1 VGNVG
6 NVEKVRAISRTLP
19 CCVSRFRRSSR
30 SAVPHVPPFRRSAVR
45 SPTYLPF
52 MPAVPEQLRAAV
64 AERYRIE
71 EEIGRGGM
79 ASVYLAEDLRHG
91 RKVAIKVL
99 LPAPGHSYEPQRFL
113 REIRIAARLSHPQIL
128 PVHDSGECD
137 GLLYFVMPYAG
148 CESLRDRLQREG
160 QLPIDAALRITRAVG
175 AALGYAHRHHVI
187 HRDIKP
193 ENILLQEGEP
203 VVADF
208 GVATAMWAASGD
220 NVYITD
226 RGFAVGTPAYMSPEQ
241 ASAER
246 DLDGRSDLYSLA
258 CVLYEMLAGQPPFA
272 GSGAR
277 ATMARHAIEPPVPI
291 RSLRPTVPLGVELAL
306 QRALAKSP
314 SERFATMAEFCD
326 ALLAPAPTVTPMI
339 GADQRS
345 IAVLPFVNS
354 SADPENEYFSDGM
367 TDELITALSK
377 VEGLQVASRTSVF
390 ALKSLREDVRTLGNR
405 LNVATVLDGTVRKA
419 GNRIRITVQLSRVS
433 DGRLLWSERYD
444 REMSDVFAIQDE
456 IAGTIVRTLRTTL
469 LGDLGDPTP
478 VRYTGNVKAYS
489 LYLKGRFCWNR
500 RTQEGIREGI
510 QYFEQAIAEDPEYAL
525 AYSGLADSYALDLDY
540 KGAPV
545 FDGMERAK
553 AEARKAIALDESL
566 AEAHT
571 SLGWV
576 TFIYDWDWAGA
587 EQQFRRAVELN
598 PRYST
603 ARQWYSW
610 FLAAMGRFEESLE
623 HGRIAVELDPA
634 SVSIRRSMGW
644 LQYYARH
651 YDAAL
656 DNLRRGLAM
665 NPTAEETHRLLGLVY
680 LQQGSLDEA
689 AAAFKEAIANSPN
702 DALALAGLGHVAVR
716 RGRVDEALTI
726 LAELDARGKS
736 RYVSPV
742 AQTQLYVTLGQRDRA
757 FEWMDKA
764 FQDRRGWLAYLKIE
778 PMLDSIRDDPRFH
791 RMLERMRLA

>member
-1 VGNVG
+1 
-6 NVEKVRAISRTLP
+6 
-19 CCVSRFRRSSR
+19 
-30 SAVPHVPPFRRSAVR
+30 
-45 SPTYLPF
+45 
-52 MPAVPEQLRAAV
+52 V
-64 AERYRIE
+64 ADRYRID

-79 ASVYLAEDLRHG
+79 AAVYLAEDLKHG

-99 LPAPGHSYEPQRFL
+99 LPSGGQSYEPQRFL

-148 CESLRDRLQREG
+148 CESLRDRLNREG
-160 QLPIDAALRITRAVG
+160 QLPIDAALRITRAVA

-208 GVATAMWAASGD
+208 GVATAMSAAGGD

-258 CVLYEMLAGQPPFA
+258 CVLYEMLTGQPPFA
-272 GSGAR
+272 GSSAR
-277 ATMARHAIEPPVPI
+277 ATMARHAVETPALI
-291 RSLRPTVPLGVELAL
+291 RSLRPTVPLAVELAL
-306 QRALAKSP
+306 QRALAKAP
-314 SERFATMAEFCD
+314 AERFATMAEFCE
-326 ALLAPAPTVTPMI
+326 ALATPVPVPAPLA
-339 GADQRS
+339 GSRDQRS

-354 SADPENEYFSDGM
+354 SADPDNEYFSDGM

-390 ALKSLREDVRTLGNR
+390 ALKNLREDVRTLGAR
-405 LNVATVLDGTVRKA
+405 LNVSTVLDGTVRKS
-419 GNRIRITVQLSRVS
+419 GNRLRISVQLSSVA
-433 DGRLLWSERYD
+433 DGRTLWSERYD

-456 IAGTIVRTLRTTL
+456 IAGTIVRTLRSTL

-478 VRYTGNVKAYS
+478 VRYTANIKAYS

-500 RTQEGIREGI
+500 RTQDGIKEGIR
-510 QYFEQAIAEDPEYAL
+510 YFEQAIAEDPSYAL

-540 KGAPV
+540 RGAPV
-545 FDGMERAK
+545 FEGMERAK
-553 AEARKAIALDESL
+553 AEARKAIALDETL

-576 TFIYDWDWAGA
+576 TFIYDWDWAAA
-587 EQQFRRAVELN
+587 EREFRRAIELN
-598 PRYST
+598 PHYST

-610 FLAAMGRFEESLE
+610 FLAAMGRFEEALM
-623 HGRIAVELDPA
+623 HGRTAIELDPA

-644 LQYYARH
+644 LQYYARQSEE
-651 YDAAL
+651 AL
-656 DNLRRGLAM
+656 DNLRRAIAM

-680 LQQGSLDEA
+680 LQQGLFDEA
-689 AAAFKEAIANSPN
+689 AASFKEALTNSEH
-702 DALALAGLGHVAVR
+702 DALALAGLGHVAAR
-716 RGRVDEALTI
+716 RGRMNEAHAVLE
-726 LAELDARGKS
+726 ELNARAKR

-742 AQTQLYVTLGQRDRA
+742 AQAQLYVTLGERDRA
-757 FEWMDKA
+757 FEWMDRA
-764 FQDRRGWLAYLKIE
+764 YEDRRGWLAYLKIE
-778 PMLDSIRDDPRFH
+778 PMLDGVRDDPRFN
-791 RMLERMRLA
+791 RLLQRLRLI